1 MCYRQKRGDFLLAT
15 RLQSSPHLIGGT
27 VTPLSIDAITHDTT
41 ALQDFK
47 RDCIV
52 GSHMDD
58 DLVRA
63 YALEAQKA
71 MEEEA
76 NRRIAE
82 QTDAEEE
89 ERLRNTR
96 VEDVVETEH
105 LVPVLLSRLGSVRAA
120 LDGHGGGIAV
130 SKWER
135 VTNGFSFVLDLTGA
149 CLSCGAAPGT
159 LEGVRNDLESD
170 AEIERI
176 QFSTTLLDTFDELGR
191 EFILAHGNVEFVDVS
206 SGN

>member
-1 MCYRQKRGDFLLAT
+1 
-15 RLQSSPHLIGGT
+15 
-27 VTPLSIDAITHDTT
+27 
-41 ALQDFK
+41 
-47 RDCIV
+47 
-52 GSHMDD
+52 MDD

-71 MEEEA
+71 MAEEA

-96 VEDVVETEH
+96 ISDVIETEH
-105 LVPVLLSRLGSVRAA
+105 IVPVLLSRLGPVRAA

-130 SKWER
+130 SAWEKEGD
-135 VTNGFSFVLDLTGA
+135 VFNFVLDLTGA

-159 LEGVRNDLESD
+159 LQGVRDDLESD
-170 AEIERI
+170 SEIEKIR
-176 QFSTTLLDTFDELGR
+176 FSSTLLDTFDELGR
-191 EFILAHGNVEFVDVS
+191 EFILAHGNVEFIDVP